1 MESVKWTKFGHCNKA
16 IILKHLMVN
25 GWLFIFST
33 CIKLFCLHTI
43 YYIDNFKMLPDYFLM
58 LFRDTCSGGM
68 NGYISLCGGEP
79 CPPIFRSPVAG
90 MDDIMDNH
98 VM

>member
-1 MESVKWTKFGHCNKA
+1 
-16 IILKHLMVN
+16 
-25 GWLFIFST
+25 
-33 CIKLFCLHTI
+33 
-43 YYIDNFKMLPDYFLM
+43 MLPDYFLM